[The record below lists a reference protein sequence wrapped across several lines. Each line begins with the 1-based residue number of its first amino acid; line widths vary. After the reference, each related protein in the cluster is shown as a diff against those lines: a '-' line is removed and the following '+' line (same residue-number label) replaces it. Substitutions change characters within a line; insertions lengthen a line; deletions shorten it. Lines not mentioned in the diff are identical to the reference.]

1 MLPSITNTL
10 ARLDYNTL
18 SFINRKAKFQQKKI
32 FLFSAREK
40 FAHCLT
46 KTGSDDET
54 HQLISLILQESSDE
68 LIEWKSLPQIKR
80 PAKSPPMLDE
90 ILNILEVCCHS
101 HQPEV
106 IARASVIKDS
116 NTSLASNRSKKREQ
130 IPLHEPSLNV
140 LHTLLSLKNVTRGIY
155 DGSSS
160 EKALTTNKKT
170 MLASKKCRKLIRC
183 SRFYDECLYYLVR
196 YGSHNSILTFLIKN
210 EQLVTALKYF
220 LYQNVDA
227 DAFINVIF
235 LPFLIN
241 GKVEIIINL
250 LMDMD
255 ETLLLWK
262 QVIIKTC
269 CYLEHKGL
277 LNSLYHLQ
285 ILLKDPVRA
294 SMTCVKFYSMNCS
307 TYREL
312 QNNSFHLMNAQKH
325 LQTELELCQWEEIS
339 VPSTPANVI
348 EETQSILMKMD
359 SRTLNSHINTIWR
372 QMEVT
377 KFLAKCEQNGCDT
390 VALLAKISAEFHK
403 IPTLFGSVQDK
414 IQLAVLTIISG
425 SNINAGFGLVRF
437 YLTIFMFLYL
447 SPMNAFVVNRS
458 MVDSS
463 LLVAG
468 DLLQ

>member
-1 MLPSITNTL
+1 
-10 ARLDYNTL
+10 
-18 SFINRKAKFQQKKI
+18 
-32 FLFSAREK
+32 
-40 FAHCLT
+40 
-46 KTGSDDET
+46 
-54 HQLISLILQESSDE
+54 
-68 LIEWKSLPQIKR
+68 
-80 PAKSPPMLDE
+80 MLDE
-90 ILNILEVCCHS
+90 ILNILEVSCHS

-130 IPLHEPSLNV
+130 IPLHEPALNI

-155 DGSSS
+155 DGNSCDKPLSS
-160 EKALTTNKKT
+160 NKKNN
-170 MLASKKCRKLIRC
+170 LESKKCRKLIKC
-183 SRFYDECLYYLVR
+183 SRFYDECLYYLTR

-227 DAFINVIF
+227 DTFINVIF

-255 ETLLLWK
+255 DTLLLWK
-262 QVIIKTC
+262 EVIIKTC

-307 TYREL
+307 TYQEL

-339 VPSTPANVI
+339 VPNPPSNVT
-348 EETQSILMKMD
+348 EESKSILMKMD

-390 VALLAKISAEFHK
+390 VALLAKISAEFNR
-403 IPTLFGSVQDK
+403 IPTLFGSLQDK

-425 SNINAGFGLVRF
+425 SNINAGFGLVSFLTFLNF
-437 YLTIFMFLYL
+437 YIVKNHQRKPHETNSFL
-447 SPMNAFVVNRS
+447 FI
-458 MVDSS
+458 
-463 LLVAG
+463 
-468 DLLQ
+468 

>member
-1 MLPSITNTL
+1 M
-10 ARLDYNTL
+10 
-18 SFINRKAKFQQKKI
+18 
-32 FLFSAREK
+32 
-40 FAHCLT
+40 
-46 KTGSDDET
+46 
-54 HQLISLILQESSDE
+54 ILQESTDE
-68 LIEWKSLPQIKR
+68 LAEWSSIPQIKR

-90 ILNILEVCCHS
+90 ILNILEVSCHS

-130 IPLHEPSLNV
+130 IPLNEPALNIM
-140 LHTLLSLKNVTRGIY
+140 HTLSNLKSVTRGTY
-155 DGSSS
+155 DRNSSQKPLS
-160 EKALTTNKKT
+160 SNKKT
-170 MLASKKCRKLIRC
+170 VLETKKCRKLIRC
-183 SRFYDECLYYLVR
+183 SRFYDECLYYLTR
-196 YGSHNSILTFLIKN
+196 YGSHNSILTFMIKN
-210 EQLVTALKYF
+210 DQLVTALKYF

-227 DAFINVIF
+227 DSFINVIF

-262 QVIIKTC
+262 EVIIKTC

-307 TYREL
+307 SYQEL

-339 VPSTPANVI
+339 VPSAPTIVT
-348 EETQSILMKMD
+348 EESQSILMKMD

-377 KFLAKCEQNGCDT
+377 KFLSKCEQNGCDT
-390 VALLAKISAEFHK
+390 VALLGKISAEFNK
-403 IPTLFGSVQDK
+403 IPTLFGTLQDK

-425 SNINAGFGLVRF
+425 SNIDAGFGLVSF
-437 YLTIFMFLYL
+437 IFIFLYC
-447 SPMNAFVVNRS
+447 
-458 MVDSS
+458 
-463 LLVAG
+463 
-468 DLLQ
+468 